1 MSNYPEQV
9 VNKDGKTT
17 TLIKIIENNNCIVG
31 FKDTSIQKQYSLSD
45 YLSGK
50 TSDKLIAS
58 GGKLFK
64 DVHRDEIRKMKNGIW
79 AKIIDV
85 VDEDKH
91 IVAVVLA
98 DGGGCVYETSYSDF
112 YKGDISNSKAKKLG
126 DSYTLSTEFDK
137 VFEDYINR
145 KDLTFIVP
153 MRNGRYKLFGRT
165 ISHLEPTIRAS
176 RFTIYFSVEVNGKTV
191 RSCLDKAILSVF
203 SRGCKDEYFDDAIE
217 ADKFLTKGFYTKQF
231 WIKAAVAYT
240 KGNLDKKLGIN
251 TRRKEFTKAL
261 DYVKR
266 GAFIVSER
274 PMDEYSHNL
283 ARYASGKYAMYAGK
297 SPRSNRFSDSE
308 IDEAY
313 RKLYEGQTQRKSQP
327 TIREIGEAY
336 RKLYG
341 IQ

>member
-17 TLIKIIENNNCIVG
+17 TLIKIVGNNTCIVG

-58 GGKLFK
+58 GGKSFK

-91 IVAVVLA
+91 IVAVVMA
-98 DGGGCVYETSYSDF
+98 DGGGCIYEASYSDF
-112 YKGDISNSKAKKLG
+112 YKGDISNSKVKKLG
-126 DSYTLSTEFDK
+126 GSYTLSTEFDK
-137 VFEDYINR
+137 AFEDYINR
-145 KDLTFIVP
+145 KDLTFIES
-153 MRNGRYKLFGRT
+153 MDYGRYKLFGKV

-203 SRGCKDEYFDDAIE
+203 SRGCRDEYFDDAIE

-231 WIKAAVAYT
+231 WIKAALDYT

-251 TRRKEFTKAL
+251 TRRKEFTNAL

-274 PMDEYSHNL
+274 PMDEYSHKL
-283 ARYASGKYAMYAGK
+283 ARYASGKYATYAGK
-297 SPRSNRFSDSE
+297 TPRSNRFSAS
-308 IDEAY
+308 
-313 RKLYEGQTQRKSQP
+313 
-327 TIREIGEAY
+327 EIGEAY

>member
-17 TLIKIIENNNCIVG
+17 TLIKIVDNNTCIVG

-58 GGKLFK
+58 GGKSFRA
-64 DVHRDEIRKMKNGIW
+64 VHQGEIRRMKDGVW
-79 AKIIDV
+79 ARIIDV

-91 IVAVVLA
+91 IVTVALA
-98 DGGGCVYETSYSDF
+98 NGEGCIYEASYSDF
-112 YKGDISNSKAKKLG
+112 YKGDISNSKVIKLG
-126 DSYTLSTEFDK
+126 SPYVPETEFDK
-137 VFEDYINR
+137 AFSEHIKWR
-145 KDLTFIVP
+145 KLTFIES
-153 MRNGRYKLFGRT
+153 MNDGRYKLFGKVIR
-165 ISHLEPTIRAS
+165 HLEPTIRAS
-176 RFTIYFSVEVNGKTV
+176 RFTIYFSVEVNGKIV

-203 SRGCKDEYFDDAIE
+203 RRGCRDEYFDDAIE

-231 WIKAAVAYT
+231 WIKAALDYT

-266 GAFIVSER
+266 GAFIESER
-274 PMDEYSHNL
+274 PMDEYRHKF
-283 ARYASGKYAMYAGK
+283 ADYASGKYATYAGK
-297 SPRSNRFSDSE
+297 VPSSGRYSVS
-308 IDEAY
+308 
-313 RKLYEGQTQRKSQP
+313 
-327 TIREIGEAY
+327 EIGEAY